1 MERESQT
8 EPEAATVTPLD
19 QALWSVLT
27 GELTPAPFSRA
38 WLALLCRML
47 PGAARAVLVLRQDT
61 GLAPI
66 ARWPEGDPGS
76 AQLAHVAELALTE
89 RRGVVSRPGGRTPG
103 HHTRIDDRR
112 TSHLAFPLLFGG
124 EDQGVVAVELDGAG
138 DAALRDA
145 MRQLQWA
152 ASWIE
157 LRQLRVQSAR
167 DAARLRQGYAALEVA
182 ATALAADR
190 FDAAAGA
197 TATEIALRL
206 QASRVAI
213 GWLTRRSIHV
223 AGLSHAVGSGKKADA
238 TVNLAAAMEEAVD
251 QGASLL
257 FPLPGNE
264 ALPSRSAHARL
275 TAQGGGPHVLTVPL
289 TTQGRIAGAIT
300 IERDEPI
307 DQDAIDLT
315 EAIAALVGPVIG
327 QMHLNERWL
336 STIAFHILT
345 RTARQLLGPEHYVLK
360 LTTGIIVAVVA
371 FFALFHT
378 EYHINAQAV
387 VEGEV
392 RRSIAAGLDGYIGSE
407 HARAGQVVHQGDV
420 LATLD
425 DSELNLQRLRWIA
438 TRQQHQSELDR
449 ALATGTRA
457 EVNIGGAQIAEAAAE
472 IALLDAQLART
483 RIVAPFDGLITN
495 GDLSQSVGMP
505 VQRAQVL
512 FEIAPLDSYRVI
524 VRVPDSEIAR
534 VVPGHLGTLVL
545 SALPDRHFDLHVVRV
560 TPIAEQTDG
569 ANTFRV
575 EARLDDVSPQL
586 RPNMEGVAK
595 IDAGRHLLIWAWT
608 HHLID
613 AIRLFLWSWW
623 P

>member
-1 MERESQT
+1 MERENLT

-27 GELTPAPFSRA
+27 NEPALAPFARA

-47 PGAARAVLVLRQDT
+47 PGTERAVLVLRQDSA
-61 GLAPI
+61 LAPI
-66 ARWPEGDPGS
+66 ARWPEGDAGS
-76 AQLAHVAELALTE
+76 AQLSHVAELALTE
-89 RRGVVSRPGGRTPG
+89 RRGVVSRPRGRSPG
-103 HHTRIDDRR
+103 NNTRIDDSRA
-112 TSHLAFPLLFGG
+112 SHLAFPLLFDGQ
-124 EDQGVVAVELDGAG
+124 DQGVVAVELEGVS
-138 DAALRDA
+138 DAALRDS

-157 LRQLRVQSAR
+157 LRQLRVQSTE

-190 FDAAAGA
+190 FDSAARAAA
-197 TATEIALRL
+197 TEMALRL
-206 QASRVAI
+206 KASRVAI
-213 GWLTRRSIHV
+213 GWLKRRSVHV
-223 AGLSHAVGSGKKADA
+223 AGLSHAVGSGKRADA
-238 TVNLAAAMEEAVD
+238 TVNLAGAMDEAVD

-257 FPLPGNE
+257 FPMPGDE
-264 ALPSRSAHARL
+264 ALPSRAAHARL
-275 TAQGGGPHVLTVPL
+275 VAQGGGPYVLTVPL
-289 TTQGRIAGAIT
+289 TTHGQITGAIT
-300 IERDEPI
+300 VEREEPI

-315 EAIAALVGPVIG
+315 EAIAALIGPVLG
-327 QMHLNERWL
+327 QLHLNERWL
-336 STIAFHILT
+336 STIAFHIGL
-345 RTARQLLGPEHYVLK
+345 RTIRQFLGPEHYVLK
-360 LTTGIIVAVVA
+360 LFVGVLTGIIV

-378 EYHINAQAV
+378 EYHVNAHAV

-407 HARAGQVVHQGDV
+407 RVRAGQVVHQGDV

-425 DSELNLQRLRWIA
+425 DSELNLQRLRWVA

-457 EVNIGGAQIAEAAAE
+457 DVNIGGAQIAEAAAE

-524 VRVPDSEIAR
+524 VRVPDNEIAR
-534 VVPGHLGTLVL
+534 VEPGHTGTLVL
-545 SALPDRHFDLHVVRV
+545 SALPDRHFDMHVVRV
-560 TPIAEQTDG
+560 TPIAEQADG
-569 ANTFRV
+569 SNTFRV
-575 EARLDDVSPQL
+575 EAQLDDVSPQL

-595 IDAGRHLLIWAWT
+595 IDAGQHLLIWAWT